1 MATSFLIPIIVK
13 PMRNISN
20 RRIAPVAGVDSFSLR
35 EIGKISCGLLH
46 DLINPIN
53 GLTLYLETLDK
64 SLFKELL
71 IPINETSENIRT
83 FIRVMQ
89 GAIHHPHQMEIIN
102 VYKIISHIVSLLR
115 HKAISKNI
123 SVIVAQDTQNILI
136 FASKVKVYQVFIN
149 LITNAIDSFEHAPE
163 REKKNISISVTS
175 EAGQIVV
182 VVNDNGSGIPKEN
195 LNRLFVRSFT
205 TKKTGLGIGLMHTQ
219 QLVQKDLLGKIKVRS
234 EIGVGTEFKIYIS
247 KKFLISR

>member
-1 MATSFLIPIIVK
+1 MTAIIELLPALGPRLTASSTANLAPPRSVQPAQLIAETFALGVPRNYARARKLKRTYEPKRLTLIGFDIYQRPQWLIP
-13 PMRNISN
+13 S
-20 RRIAPVAGVDSFSLR
+20 AAVAWQQM
-35 EIGKISCGLLH
+35 
-46 DLINPIN
+46 
-53 GLTLYLETLDK
+53 LD
-64 SLFKELL
+64 
-71 IPINETSENIRT
+71 
-83 FIRVMQ
+83 
-89 GAIHHPHQMEIIN
+89 A
-102 VYKIISHIVSLLR
+102 
-115 HKAISKNI
+115 AISKNI

-163 REKKNISISVTS
+163 REKKSISISVTS

>member
-1 MATSFLIPIIVK
+1 M
-13 PMRNISN
+13 
-20 RRIAPVAGVDSFSLR
+20 DSFSLR

-64 SLFKELL
+64 SLFSELL

-89 GAIHHPHQMEIIN
+89 GAMHNPHQMEIIN

-123 SVIVAQDTQNILI
+123 SVVVAQDTQNILI

-149 LITNAIDSFEHAPE
+149 LITNAIDSFDSAPE
-163 REKKNISISVTS
+163 REKKNISISITG
-175 EAGQIVV
+175 ENGQIVV
-182 VVNDNGSGIPKEN
+182 VVRDNGAGIPKKN
-195 LNRLFVRSFT
+195 LERLFIRSFT
-205 TKKTGLGIGLMHTQ
+205 TKTTGLGIGLMHTK
-219 QLVQKDLLGKIKVRS
+219 QLVQRDLLGKIKVKS
-234 EIGVGTEFKIYIS
+234 EIGVGTEFRIHIS
-247 KKFLISR
+247 RKFLVSR